1 MWHLQRRIR
10 KIIRSPWNWKSGSSN
25 LNGNGNSSRSTDS
38 YGCVVTGGKYDAEN
52 ERLTQAL
59 KNSYRTSVSV

>member
-10 KIIRSPWNWKSGSSN
+10 KIIRSPWNWKSGWEQQPEYRQLRLRGDWRVN
-25 LNGNGNSSRSTDS
+25 DR
-38 YGCVVTGGKYDAEN
+38 VKYDAEN